1 MQYVDSTTT
10 ELAAH
15 GAHYHVRRGR
25 RIIVAIVLIL
35 AATGMWQLYARPEQ
49 RRNAVQPACEPVE
62 FEGSRFT
69 VCRLDPT
76 RHELRLAASGADG
89 KPLFT
94 FGNLAKLLGPASARV
109 SFAMNAGMYDLRG
122 RPIGL
127 YVEDGVEG
135 HRLNRREGHG
145 NFHLLPNGVF
155 WQDGSGF
162 HVATTETF
170 ATTAPE
176 GVRYATQSGP
186 MLVIDGALHP
196 RITADGP
203 SRKIRNGVGVTA
215 DGQPVF
221 VISDDKV
228 SFGKLARL
236 FRDQLGCP
244 NALFLDGFVS
254 SLWDAASGRFD
265 QDVPLGPM
273 IVVSETAARQPIM
286 PNQAK

>member
-1 MQYVDSTTT
+1 MTQQGDHF
-10 ELAAH
+10 AH
-15 GAHYHVRRGR
+15 DQRRADYHVRRGR
-25 RIIVAIVLIL
+25 RIILAIVFIL
-35 AATGMWQLYARPEQ
+35 AITGLWQLYARPEQ
-49 RRNAVQPACEPVE
+49 RRNAVQPACEPID

-69 VCRLDPT
+69 VCRFDPT

-89 KPLFT
+89 KPLLT
-94 FGNLAKLLGPASARV
+94 FGNLAKLLGPQAARV
-109 SFAMNAGMYDLRG
+109 SFAMNAGMYDLKG

-135 HRLNRREGHG
+135 HALNRREGHG

-155 WQDGSGF
+155 WQDEQGF
-162 HVATTETF
+162 HVSKTDSF
-170 ATTAPE
+170 AATAPADI
-176 GVRYATQSGP
+176 RYATQSGP

-196 RITADGP
+196 RIAPDGP
-203 SRKIRNGVGVTA
+203 SRKVRNGVGVTTA
-215 DGQPVF
+215 GLPIF
-221 VISDDKV
+221 VISDGKV

-236 FRDQLGCP
+236 FRDRLDCP

-273 IVVSETAARQPIM
+273 IVVSERAPSVSRSTR
-286 PNQAK
+286 